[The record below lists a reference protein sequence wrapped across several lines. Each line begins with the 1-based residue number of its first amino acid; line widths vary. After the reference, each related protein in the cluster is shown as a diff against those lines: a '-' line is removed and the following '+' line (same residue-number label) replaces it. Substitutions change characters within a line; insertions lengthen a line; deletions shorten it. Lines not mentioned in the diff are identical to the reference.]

1 MPSEIEL
8 KLNYDS
14 IPLSKRLAMT
24 GTAGM
29 TKNSVQSEMNWGP
42 EINMID
48 RESGFTPLM
57 NAAANGNPTSIST
70 LMDRGAE
77 GDYAEPR
84 KQLTLVI
91 ACKKG
96 NAEAADMLLKRGV
109 SISIP
114 SKNGMDPIMWAVR
127 TVSWMY

>member
-57 NAAANGNPTSIST
+57 NAAANGNPHKYQHTY
-70 LMDRGAE
+70 G
-77 GDYAEPR
+77 
-84 KQLTLVI
+84 
-91 ACKKG
+91 
-96 NAEAADMLLKRGV
+96 
-109 SISIP
+109 
-114 SKNGMDPIMWAVR
+114 
-127 TVSWMY
+127 SWR